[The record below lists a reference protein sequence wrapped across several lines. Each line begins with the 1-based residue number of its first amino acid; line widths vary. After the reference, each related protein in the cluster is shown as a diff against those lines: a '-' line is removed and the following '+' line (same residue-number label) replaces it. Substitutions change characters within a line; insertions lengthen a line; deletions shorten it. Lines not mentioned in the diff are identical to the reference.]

1 MEIDGIPKE
10 VTLKSGRRVKIRLLN
25 GEDFEKLL
33 GFFKGLPDSNRLFL
47 QHNVSDPELI
57 RKWTQR
63 IELEQMIPLV
73 AEDGGKIVAMGT
85 LHMSPYGWMQ
95 HVGQI
100 RLAIAPTH
108 RSVGLGTLVA
118 RELVQ
123 QAEDRNLEKLY
134 ANVIESDVVSVK
146 MLQRLGFKSA
156 AVLKD
161 LVKDQAGKKHNLAIM
176 MNDVA
181 DLGRIL
187 EDWIQDSM
195 VSGSQVPDG
204 LE

>member
-10 VTLKSGRRVKIRLLN
+10 VALKSGRRVKIRLLN
-25 GEDFEKLL
+25 GEDFEKLSA
-33 GFFKGLPDSNRLFL
+33 FFQGLPDSNRLFL
-47 QHNVSDPELI
+47 QHNVLDPELI
-57 RKWTQR
+57 RKWTQQ
-63 IELEQMIPLV
+63 LDLDHVIPLV
-73 AEDGGKIVAMGT
+73 AEDGDKIVASGT
-85 LHMSPYGWMQ
+85 LHLSPHGWMQ

-100 RLAIAPTH
+100 RLVIAPTH
-108 RSVGLGTLVA
+108 RGVGLGTLVA
-118 RELVQ
+118 HELVQ

-134 ANVIESDVVSVK
+134 ANVIESDIVSVK

-161 LVKDQAGKKHNLAIM
+161 LVKDQVGKKQNLAIM

>member
-1 MEIDGIPKE
+1 MVIDGIPKE
-10 VTLKSGRRVKIRLLN
+10 VALKSGRRVAIRLLN
-25 GEDFEKLL
+25 GEDFDKLL
-33 GFFKGLPDSNRLFL
+33 AFFQGLPDSNRLFL

-63 IELEQMIPLV
+63 IDLEQVIPLV
-73 AEDGGKIVAMGT
+73 AEDTGQIVAMGT

-108 RSVGLGTLVA
+108 RGVGLGTVVA
-118 RELVQ
+118 HELVEL
-123 QAEDRNLEKLY
+123 AEDRNLEKLY
-134 ANVIESDVVSVK
+134 ANVIESDGVSLR
-146 MLQRLGFKSA
+146 MLQRLGFKVA

-161 LVKDQAGKKHNLAIM
+161 LVKDQSGKKQNLAIM
-176 MNDVA
+176 MNDVS

-195 VSGSQVPDG
+195 VSGSRVPDG